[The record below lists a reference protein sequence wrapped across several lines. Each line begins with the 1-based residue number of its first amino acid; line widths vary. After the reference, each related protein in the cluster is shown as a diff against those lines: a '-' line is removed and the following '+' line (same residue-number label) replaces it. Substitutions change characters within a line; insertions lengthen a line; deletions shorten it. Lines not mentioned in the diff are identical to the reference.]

1 MWLLITFITL
11 WALTP
16 GPVFIMTIQ
25 EARKHGSRR
34 GVALSSGA
42 TATSVIM
49 VLIALLIHFTGFMTF
64 DESSSMFFV
73 ERIGSIGII
82 LMGLFA
88 GYKCMFANATDPVEG
103 EQSYTTTGFIKG
115 MCLMATNIPQAL
127 IFYTVI
133 MPQTVETSEMTATII
148 GLGTLKV
155 IMIFGFHAIV
165 ALIAGRSKNL
175 TSNRRVK
182 TVFDFALAALIVGM
196 GVNML
201 IG

>member
-1 MWLLITFITL
+1 MWLLITFIIL
-11 WALTP
+11 WAVTP

-25 EARKHGSRR
+25 ETRKHGSRR
-34 GVALSSGA
+34 GIALSSGA

-49 VLIALLIHFTGFMTF
+49 VLIALLIHSTGFTTF
-64 DESSSMFFV
+64 DESSSMFLI

-88 GYKCMFANATDPVEG
+88 GYKCMFVKAAEPSEG
-103 EQSYTTTGFIKG
+103 EPICTRTGFIKG

-127 IFYTVI
+127 LFYTVI
-133 MPQTVETSEMTATII
+133 MPQTVEASEMASTII
-148 GLGTLKV
+148 GLGSLKV

-165 ALIAGRSKNL
+165 AIVADRSKNFSGNKR
-175 TSNRRVK
+175 TK